1 MGKLELDI
9 IREKVMD
16 IIVPVINALDL
27 ELDDIELSKMR
38 GKALLRVFIDR
49 EGGVTI
55 DDCERASREVEAIL
69 DVEDPIPCSYV
80 LEVSSPGLDRPLK
93 GPKDFTRFTGRS
105 ARVVTIQPVEKESF
119 FIGKIAATGDS
130 GIELLLPQ
138 DRRVTIEYKN
148 ISKARLEVEV

>member
-1 MGKLELDI
+1 MELDKI
-9 IREKVMD
+9 KEKVRG
-16 IIVPVINALDL
+16 IIEPVINAIDIK
-27 ELDDIELSKMR
+27 LDDLELSKMR

-55 DDCERASREVEAIL
+55 DDCERVSREVEAVL

-93 GPKDFTRFTGRS
+93 SPEDFKRFTGRN
-105 ARVVTIQPVEKESF
+105 ARVVTRQPVDKQTF
-119 FIGKIAATGDS
+119 FTGSIAAAGDTE
-130 GIELLLPQ
+130 IVLLLPQ
-138 DRRVTIEYKN
+138 DRQVAIEYKN